1 MTENQTPGG
10 EARPEIYGLTPA
22 EVEESR
28 RAHGANVLTPPPRD
42 PWWKLYLEKFEDP
55 IIRILLVAAV
65 VAILAGVIEGQYAE
79 GIGIVIA
86 VFLATTLG
94 FINEYKAGQEFDI
107 LNKVSDDE
115 AVKVVREG
123 VYARVPKKDLVVG
136 DVCVLEQGEEIPADG
151 EVLTS
156 VSFQVNE
163 ASLTGESLPVTKRPQ
178 ADCPADSTALAYP
191 RWQVLRGT
199 FVSDG
204 HALVSVSSVGDS
216 SEIGKTARS
225 AAEETETV
233 TPLNRQLGRLGQL
246 IGVFAFAVA
255 FIIFTVLSIRS
266 GVQGDLGHEEP
277 VLKMSRG
284 EFDRYGPA
292 LIDDMAETARAVV
305 RAGDTEGRLAA
316 AELPVGTREHD
327 GEVSVFLK
335 VPVTGGQ
342 IFILIA
348 AFVSLMVALVR
359 IIVPV
364 IFDAVEL
371 AGRPRPENAWIDRE
385 GLVPWL
391 QAVVAGAVLF
401 GILAGIGIGAG
412 LVPSSPSQWIPV
424 ATGLSLLRYFMVA
437 VTIIVVAVPEGLPMS
452 VTLSLAYSM
461 RKMTAANNL
470 VRRMHAC
477 ETIGAAN
484 VICSDKTGTL
494 TMNRMKVTGL
504 SFESLPK
511 DAERREGT
519 EWALAAEAV
528 AANSTANLGADAGG
542 KLTVPLGNPTESALL
557 IWLSENGRDYRDE
570 RARFKVLGQLTFSTE
585 RKYMATVG
593 EGVLKGFRTLHV
605 KGAPE
610 IVLSRCRSVRLPDGT
625 VDALSDAA
633 RAQLQED
640 LKSEQ
645 SRGMRTLGLAM
656 RQVATDPDT
665 PAFPAEYSAD
675 EIASLSEDGELTF
688 LGFFSIADPVRPE
701 VPPAVEACAGAG
713 VAVKMVTGDNQATAR
728 EIALEIGIIR
738 KGEDDGTGDFAPAAA
753 VAGAGTAASGSGASL
768 AKGADSAAASGAVAE
783 AGARPPRLIVPGD
796 EFMAMDEEAAFEA
809 AKTLRIMSRAKPLA
823 KQRLVNLL
831 QKGGAVV
838 AVTGDG
844 SNDAPALNHADVGL
858 AMGITGTS
866 VAKEAADIILLDD
879 SFASIVKAIMW
890 GRSIYLNIQK
900 FILFQLTINV
910 VAVSVAL
917 LGPFLGIQLPL
928 TVTQMLWVNLIMDTF
943 AALALASEPPDWELM
958 KRPPR
963 NPEDFIVTPPMARF
977 IFCLGGFFLAL
988 FLVLVLCMKSVFP
1001 MNLETELGRHNLSV
1015 FFTVFVFL
1023 QFWNLFNARMLGS
1036 SRSALSNLKASKMF
1050 MLVAGV
1056 ICLGQ
1061 ILMTQFGGEVFRTVP
1076 LTLKEWIFIIVLTS
1090 PVLWVGELV
1099 RLVKRR
1105 SLASRSSVP
1114 DGLT

>member
-1 MTENQTPGG
+1 MTDNQNTGG
-10 EARPEIYGLTPA
+10 GARPEIRGLTAA
-22 EVEESR
+22 EVLESR
-28 RAHGANVLTPPPRD
+28 RLHGENVLTPPPRD

-86 VFLATTLG
+86 VLLATTLG

-107 LNKVSDDE
+107 LNRVSDDE
-115 AVKVVREG
+115 AVKVVRDG
-123 VYARVPKKDLVVG
+123 AYAKVPKRELVVG
-136 DVCVLEQGEEIPADG
+136 DVCSLEQGEEIPADG
-151 EVLTS
+151 EVADA

-163 ASLTGESLPVTKRPQ
+163 ASLTGESLPVTKRPA
-178 ADCPADSTALAYP
+178 ADCDPGDTALAYP

-204 HALVSVSSVGDS
+204 HALVKVSSVGDS

-266 GVQGDLGHEEP
+266 GLQGDLGHEEP
-277 VLKMSRG
+277 V
-284 EFDRYGPA
+284 Y
-292 LIDDMAETARAVV
+292 
-305 RAGDTEGRLAA
+305 EGSSSEAAHMPA
-316 AELPVGTREHD
+316 AELEAMAEAVRANLRADDPDGRLEGAPLPTAKRERD
-327 GEVSVFLK
+327 GAVSVYLK

-342 IFILIA
+342 VFILVA
-348 AFVSLMVALVR
+348 AFAGLFVALVR
-359 IIVPV
+359 IVVPV
-364 IFDAVEL
+364 AFDAVEL
-371 AGRPRPENAWIDRE
+371 AGRPRPRNAWIDRE

-391 QAVVAGAVLF
+391 QAVAAGIALF
-401 GILAGIGIGAG
+401 GLSALIGYCAGI
-412 LVPSSPSQWIPV
+412 VPPKPSDWIPV

-494 TMNRMKVTGL
+494 TMNRMKVASL
-504 SFESLPK
+504 SFESLPGGAGAK
-511 DAERREGT
+511 EGPA
-519 EWALAAEAV
+519 WDLAAEAV
-528 AANSTANLGADAGG
+528 AANSTANLGADSGG

-557 IWLSENGRDYRDE
+557 VWLQENCRDYKLE
-570 RARFKVLGQLTFSTE
+570 RAKFRVLGQLTFSTE

-593 EGVLKGFRTLHV
+593 EGVSEGSLTLHV

-610 IVLSRCRSVRLPDGT
+610 IILARSRSVRLPDGT
-625 VDALSDAA
+625 DRAISDADRA
-633 RAQLQED
+633 RLQED
-640 LKSEQ
+640 LKAEQ

-656 RQVATDPDT
+656 RLVPAGPGAAARPD
-665 PAFPAEYSAD
+665 EYGADRISA
-675 EIASLSEDGELTF
+675 LSEESELVF

-701 VPPAVEACAGAG
+701 VPPAVDACRGAG
-713 VAVKMVTGDNQATAR
+713 VGVKMVTGDNQATAR
-728 EIALEIGIIR
+728 EIALEIGILR
-738 KGEDDGTGDFAPAAA
+738 KGEDGE
-753 VAGAGTAASGSGASL
+753 GAGR
-768 AKGADSAAASGAVAE
+768 AV
-783 AGARPPRLIVPGD
+783 VPGD
-796 EFMAMDEEAAFEA
+796 EFMAMDEEAAFQA
-809 AKTLRIMSRAKPLA
+809 AKELKIMSRAKPLA

-958 KRPPR
+958 NKPPR
-963 NPEDFIVTPPMARF
+963 NPADFIVTPSMARF
-977 IFCLGGFFLAL
+977 IFSVGGLFLAM
-988 FLVLVLCMKSVFP
+988 FLALVLCMKHAFP
-1001 MNLETELGRHNLSV
+1001 MDLDTAQGRHNLSV

-1036 SRSALSNLKASKMF
+1036 SRSALSNLKESRMF

-1056 ICLGQ
+1056 ICAGQ

-1076 LTLKEWIFIIVLTS
+1076 LSLKEWVLIIALTS
-1090 PVLWVGELV
+1090 PVLWVGEIV
-1099 RLVKRR
+1099 RLARR
-1105 SLASRSSVP
+1105 KSARAAP
-1114 DGLT
+1114 APAP

>member
-1 MTENQTPGG
+1 MTDTQAAGG
-10 EARPEIYGLTPA
+10 GSRPEIYGLTLA

-28 RAHGANVLTPPPRD
+28 RLHGANVLTPPPRD
-42 PWWKLYLEKFEDP
+42 PWWRLYLEKFEDP

-65 VAILAGVIEGQYAE
+65 VAILAGVVEGQYAE

-86 VFLATTLG
+86 VLLATTLG
-94 FINEYKAGQEFDI
+94 FLNEYKAGQEFDI
-107 LNKVSDDE
+107 LNRVSDDE
-115 AVKVVREG
+115 PVKVVREG
-123 VYARVPKKDLVVG
+123 IYTKVPKRDLVVG
-136 DVCVLEQGEEIPADG
+136 DVCALEQGEEIPADG
-151 EVLTS
+151 DVIAA

-163 ASLTGESLPVTKRPQ
+163 ASLTGESLPVTKRPE
-178 ADCPADSTALAYP
+178 ADCQASETALAYP

-204 HALVSVSSVGDS
+204 HALVRVGSVGDA

-225 AAEETETV
+225 AAEETDTV

-246 IGVFAFAVA
+246 IGVLAFAVA
-255 FIIFTVLSIRS
+255 FIIFVVLSVRS
-266 GVQGDLGHEEP
+266 GFQGDLGHQEIVYEATESQVEIGPDGSP
-277 VLKMSRG
+277 VVPREVAGYAEDARKIIRG
-284 EFDRYGPA
+284 GDDA
-292 LIDDMAETARAVV
+292 LMD
-305 RAGDTEGRLAA
+305 
-316 AELPVGTREHD
+316 AELPLGSRLHD
-327 GEVSVFLK
+327 GNYQWFVKL
-335 VPVTGGQ
+335 PVTGGQ
-342 IFILIA
+342 VYFLIA
-348 AFVSLMVALVR
+348 AFLGLMVALVR
-359 IIVPV
+359 VVAPV
-364 IFDAVEL
+364 VFDAFEI
-371 AGRPRPENAWIDRE
+371 AGRPRPSCSWIERE
-385 GLVPWL
+385 GLFPWL
-391 QAVVAGAVLF
+391 QAVIAGALLF
-401 GILAGIGIGAG
+401 GALVAVGICAG
-412 LVPSSPSQWIPV
+412 LVPSSPSQWVPV

-477 ETIGAAN
+477 ETIGAAT

-494 TMNRMKVTGL
+494 TMNRMKVSSF

-511 DAERREGT
+511 DLEKKEGP
-519 EWALAAEAV
+519 EWDLAVEAV
-528 AANSTANLGADAGG
+528 AANSTANLGADSAG

-557 IWLSENGRDYRDE
+557 IWLEENGRNYKEE

-585 RKYMATVG
+585 RKYMATIG
-593 EGVLKGFRTLHV
+593 EGTLKGFRTLHV

-610 IVLSRCRSVRLPDGT
+610 IVLSRCRAARLPDGSLEP
-625 VDALSDAA
+625 LSDAA
-633 RAQLQED
+633 RAQLHED
-640 LKSEQ
+640 LKDEQ

-656 RQVATDPDT
+656 RLIAEEPDKPSSAKPGA
-665 PAFPAEYSAD
+665 PASPAEYGAD
-675 EIASLSEDGELTF
+675 EIRDLAEAGELAF

-701 VPPAVEACAGAG
+701 VPPAVEACATAG

-728 EIALEIGIIR
+728 EIATEIGILGR
-738 KGEDDGTGDFAPAAA
+738 G
-753 VAGAGTAASGSGASL
+753 AGASGDG
-768 AKGADSAAASGAVAE
+768 
-783 AGARPPRLIVPGD
+783 PRDIVPGD
-796 EFMAMDEEAAFEA
+796 EFMAMDEDAAFQA
-809 AKTLRIMSRAKPLA
+809 AKDLKIMSRAKPLA

-890 GRSIYLNIQK
+890 GRSIYANIQK

-958 KRPPR
+958 KKPPR
-963 NPEDFIVTPPMARF
+963 RPEDFIVTPGMARF
-977 IFCLGGFFLAL
+977 IFTVGGFFLAL
-988 FLVLVLCMKSVFP
+988 FLILVLGLRHSFP
-1001 MNLETELGRHNLSV
+1001 MTLDTAVGRHNLSV
-1015 FFTVFVFL
+1015 FFTVFVFV

-1036 SRSALSNLKASKMF
+1036 NRSAFSNLKESRMF
-1050 MLVAGV
+1050 MLVALV
-1056 ICLGQ
+1056 ICIGQ
-1061 ILMTQFGGEVFRTVP
+1061 ILMTQLGGEVFRTVP
-1076 LTLKEWIFIIVLTS
+1076 LSFKEWVLIIVLTS
-1090 PVLWVGELV
+1090 PVLWAGELI
-1099 RLVKRR
+1099 RLARR
-1105 SLASRSSVP
+1105 KAAAAGPSAAPASPAQGAS
-1114 DGLT
+1114 

>member
-1 MTENQTPGG
+1 MTDKSNAGG
-10 EARPEIYGLTPA
+10 ESRPEIFGLNPA

-28 RAHGANVLTPPPRD
+28 RLHGANVLTPPPRD

-107 LNKVSDDE
+107 LNRVSDDE
-115 AVKVVREG
+115 AVKVVRG
-123 VYARVPKKDLVVG
+123 GAYTRVPRKDLVVG
-136 DVCVLEQGEEIPADG
+136 DVCALEQGEEIPADG
-151 EVLTS
+151 EVLS
-156 VSFQVNE
+156 AVSFQVNE

-178 ADCPADSTALAYP
+178 ADCPPDGTALAYP
-191 RWQVLRGT
+191 RFQVLRGT

-204 HALVSVSSVGDS
+204 HALVRIGSVGDQ

-255 FIIFTVLSIRS
+255 FIIFTVLSVRS
-266 GVQGDLGHEEP
+266 GVQGDLGHEETVFEGTVEEYGAHP
-277 VLKMSRG
+277 PSYF
-284 EFDRYGPA
+284 EF
-292 LIDDMAETARAVV
+292 LAEAARAAV
-305 RAGDTEGRLAA
+305 RAEDPGGRLSAA
-316 AELPVGTREHD
+316 SLPMGEREHD
-327 GEVSVFLK
+327 GKKFVFIRL
-335 VPVTGGQ
+335 PVTGGQ
-342 IFILIA
+342 VFILIS
-348 AFVSLMVALVR
+348 AFLCLMVALVR

-364 IFDAVEL
+364 VFDAAEL
-371 AGRPRPENAWIDRE
+371 AGRSRPANAWIDRE

-391 QAVVAGAVLF
+391 QAVGAGALLF
-401 GILAGIGIGAG
+401 AVLAGIGICAG
-412 LVPSSPSQWIPV
+412 LVPSSPSMWIPA

-494 TMNRMKVTGL
+494 TMNRMKVT
-504 SFESLPK
+504 SFSFGSLPGG
-511 DAERREGT
+511 AEGKEGL
-519 EWALAAEAV
+519 EWDLAAEAV

-542 KLTVPLGNPTESALL
+542 GLTVPLGNPTESALL
-557 IWLSENGRDYRDE
+557 MWLAENGRDYRDE
-570 RARFKVLGQLTFSTE
+570 RARFRVLGQLTFSTE

-593 EGVLKGFRTLHV
+593 EGALRGFRTLHV

-610 IVLSRCRSVRLPDGT
+610 IVLSRSCSVRLPDGT
-625 VDALSDAA
+625 EDALSDAA
-633 RAQLQED
+633 RARLLED

-656 RQVATDPDT
+656 RLLPLDSDA
-665 PAFPAEYSAD
+665 PAFPAEYRAD
-675 EIASLSEDGELTF
+675 EIASLSEEGRLVF

-728 EIALEIGIIR
+728 EIALEIGILR
-738 KGEDDGTGDFAPAAA
+738 RDGE
-753 VAGAGTAASGSGASL
+753 
-768 AKGADSAAASGAVAE
+768 ADSGE
-783 AGARPPRLIVPGD
+783 IVPGD
-796 EFMAMDEEAAFEA
+796 EFMAMDEERAFEA
-809 AKTLRIMSRAKPLA
+809 ARKLRIMSRAKPLA

-917 LGPFLGIQLPL
+917 LGPFLDILLPL

-963 NPEDFIVTPPMARF
+963 NPEDFIVTPSMARF

-988 FLVLVLCMKSVFP
+988 FLVLVLCLQGVFP
-1001 MNLETELGRHNLSV
+1001 MNLDTVQGRHNLSV

-1036 SRSALSNLKASKMF
+1036 SRSALSNLRESRMF
-1050 MLVAGV
+1050 MLVALV
-1056 ICLGQ
+1056 ICAGQ
-1061 ILMTQFGGEVFRTVP
+1061 IMMTQFGGEVFRTVP
-1076 LTLKEWIFIIVLTS
+1076 LTLKEWILIIVLTS
-1090 PVLWVGELV
+1090 PVLWVGEIV

-1105 SLASRSSVP
+1105 SAAGSPRRAALK
-1114 DGLT
+1114 DGPGGRP

>member
-1 MTENQTPGG
+1 MTDKPTPDA

-28 RAHGANVLTPPPRD
+28 RLHGANVLTPPPRD

-65 VAILAGVIEGQYAE
+65 VAILAGIIEGQFAE

-123 VYARVPKKDLVVG
+123 IYTKVPKRDLVVG
-136 DVCVLEQGEEIPADG
+136 DVCALEQGEEIPADG
-151 EVLTS
+151 EVLAA

-163 ASLTGESLPVTKRPQ
+163 ASLTGESLPVTKRPV
-178 ADCPADSTALAYP
+178 ADCPPGDNALAYP

-204 HALVSVSSVGDS
+204 HALVRISSVGDA

-246 IGVFAFAVA
+246 IGVFAFAAA
-255 FIIFTVLSIRS
+255 FIIFSVLTVRS
-266 GVQGDLGHEEP
+266 GIQGDLGHEEIVGEWLWEKSP
-277 VLKMSRG
+277 DYSPADRAKMADAVR
-284 EFDRYGPA
+284 ERLRMED
-292 LIDDMAETARAVV
+292 ET
-305 RAGDTEGRLAA
+305 GSLAS
-316 AELPVGTREHD
+316 AELPMGERVHD
-327 GEVSVFLK
+327 DMLTVFIK
-335 VPVTGGQ
+335 VPASGGQ
-342 IFILIA
+342 IYILIA
-348 AFVSLMVALVR
+348 AFVCLFVALVR
-359 IIVPV
+359 IVVPV

-371 AGRPRPENAWIDRE
+371 TGRPRPENAWIDRE
-385 GLVPWL
+385 GLFPWL
-391 QAVVAGAVLF
+391 QAVG
-401 GILAGIGIGAG
+401 AGIILFIALAAIGICSG

-424 ATGLSLLRYFMVA
+424 ATGLSLLRFFMVA

-477 ETIGAAN
+477 ETIGAAT

-494 TMNRMKVTGL
+494 TMNRMKVSSL
-504 SFESLPK
+504 SFESLPR
-511 DAERREGT
+511 DAERKDGL
-519 EWALAAEAV
+519 EWDLAAEAV
-528 AANSTANLGADAGG
+528 AANSTATLGADSEG

-557 IWLSENGRDYRDE
+557 IWLEENGRDYKAE
-570 RARFKVLGQLTFSTE
+570 RARFRVLGQLTFSTE

-610 IVLSRCRSVRLPDGT
+610 IVLSRCGSVRLPDGT
-625 VDALSDAA
+625 AEPLSDAA
-633 RAQLQED
+633 RAQLHDD
-640 LKSEQ
+640 LKAEQ

-656 RQVATDPDT
+656 SPIPLLPDT
-665 PAFPAEYSAD
+665 PAAPHEYSAD
-675 EIASLSEDGELTF
+675 EIRDLAEAGRLVF

-701 VPPAVEACAGAG
+701 VPPAVDACAGAG

-728 EIALEIGIIR
+728 EIALEIGIVR
-738 KGEDDGTGDFAPAAA
+738 KGEDAD
-753 VAGAGTAASGSGASL
+753 
-768 AKGADSAAASGAVAE
+768 AKGT
-783 AGARPPRLIVPGD
+783 IVPGD
-796 EFMAMDEEAAFEA
+796 EFMAMDEDAAFEA
-809 AKTLRIMSRAKPLA
+809 AKSLKIMSRAKPLA

-831 QKGGAVV
+831 QKGGQVV

-917 LGPFLGIQLPL
+917 LGPFMGIQLPL

-963 NPEDFIVTPPMARF
+963 KPEDFIVTPSMARF
-977 IFCLGGFFLAL
+977 IFSVGGFFLLL
-988 FLVLVLCMKSVFP
+988 FLVLVLCLKSVFP
-1001 MNLETELGRHNLSV
+1001 MELDSPVGRHNLSL
-1015 FFTVFVFL
+1015 FFTVFVFV

-1036 SRSALSNLKASKMF
+1036 SRSALSNLKGSKMF
-1050 MLVAGV
+1050 MLVALV
-1056 ICLGQ
+1056 ICIGQ
-1061 ILMTQFGGEVFRTVP
+1061 ILMTQFGGDVFRTVP
-1076 LTLKEWIFIIVLTS
+1076 LSLKEWVLIIVLTS
-1090 PVLWVGELV
+1090 PVLWVGEIV
-1099 RLVKRR
+1099 RFLKRR
-1105 SLASRSSVP
+1105 SAQADP
-1114 DGLT
+1114 AAA